1 MKEALFYKKLKDN
14 KVQCLLCP
22 RECIIPEGKM
32 GFCKVRKNI
41 KGKLTAV
48 VYSRPCSIQI
58 DPIEKKPLFH
68 FLPGH
73 KSFSIG
79 TTGCNLACKHCQNY
93 TTSQAYPEEF
103 LGYDL
108 TPEKAVSEAIKNDC
122 KSIAYTYNEPSIFY
136 EYVFDTAKIAR
147 QSKLKNVM
155 VTNGFINPEPFKQ
168 LYKYIDGANVDLKAF
183 DDKFYREITTA
194 WLEPVLT
201 TLKNLKKTNTWFE
214 ITNLI
219 IPTLNDDLKQIKKMC
234 EWIKAEL
241 GLDVPLHFTAFYP
254 TYKLT
259 NLPSTSPEILIKA
272 RNIALKLGLHFVYVG
287 NTYVEGAENTYC
299 PKCKELLIERR
310 GFIILQNKI
319 KDGKCFSCNT
329 KIAGVWE

>member
-1 MKEALFYKKLKDN
+1 MKEALFYKKLEDK

-22 RECIIPEGKM
+22 RGCIIPEGKR
-32 GFCKVRKNI
+32 GFCKVRENKN
-41 KGKLTAV
+41 GKLNAL
-48 VYSRPCSIQI
+48 VYSKPCSIQI

-93 TTSQAYPEEF
+93 TTSQAEVEEVP
-103 LGYDL
+103 GYEL
-108 TPEKAVSEAIKNDC
+108 TPEKAVTEAIKQDC

-136 EYVFDTAKIAR
+136 EYVLDTAKLAR
-147 QSKLKNVM
+147 QSKLKNVT
-155 VTNGFINPEPFKQ
+155 VTNGFINEEPFEK

-194 WLEPVLT
+194 WLEPVLN
-201 TLKNLKKTNTWFE
+201 TLKILKKIGTWFE

-219 IPTLNDDLKQIKKMC
+219 IPTLNDDLKKIKKMC
-234 EWIKAEL
+234 EWIKENL
-241 GLDVPLHFTAFYP
+241 GVDVPLHFTAFYP

-259 NLPSTSPEILIKA
+259 NLPSTSPEILVKA
-272 RNIALKLGLHFVYVG
+272 RDIALKVGLHYVYVG
-287 NTYVEGAENTYC
+287 NVYIGGAENTYC
-299 PKCKELLIERR
+299 PKCGKLLIERM
-310 GFIILQNKI
+310 GFAILQNRI
-319 KDGKCFSCNT
+319 KNGKCSCGE